1 MFQAGADTLKE
12 TIMNFRKLIYENV
25 EKKHSFHNKRISCHD
40 SCYANIP
47 LYVNKTLPTL
57 ENEKEQKKIKFY
69 KNLSGKLIFL
79 WATKNLKMFSFIRLT
94 EQVLK
99 K

>member
-25 EKKHSFHNKRISCHD
+25 EKKHSFHNKRISCH
-40 SCYANIP
+40 ANIP